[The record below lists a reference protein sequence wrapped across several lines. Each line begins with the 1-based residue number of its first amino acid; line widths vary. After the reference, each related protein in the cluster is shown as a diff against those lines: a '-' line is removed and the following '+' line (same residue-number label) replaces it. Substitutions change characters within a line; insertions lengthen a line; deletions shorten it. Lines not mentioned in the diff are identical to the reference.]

1 MANGQF
7 FTSSGQAEEA
17 GINVTQPS
25 GFDESQKTIFNPLGS
40 SLNQAAQ
47 AAGLDSYTAGLEQ
60 GYNFVDTH
68 QPGVIKTDQ
77 AKDDIQ
83 TDVENLQGLQN
94 EEAPVKEEKD
104 TSAQDALDAL
114 NDGELTPEQEELQGI
129 NEQISTEI
137 DTQSNLIDQART
149 GLSQD
154 LQNQLSGIQES
165 YGRRKRQ
172 MEIFNKNQIKGKA
185 LRGAR
190 TGRQR
195 FAADLQMDIMSAE
208 ESAGVQRISDI
219 DSAMRQEMNAAES
232 AFRQNDLSLL
242 REKSLSIQ
250 SLLEQKRQ
258 AVLDQANLSNQQEQ
272 RLMDRIKFNQ
282 EQQVFEQG
290 QAEYTAEIEAIN
302 KVEIDENGNITSPT
316 DEEINS
322 IAEMEGIDPDILRAT
337 IKSRIA
343 ELEKA
348 QVEARDDELDR
359 IKKEISIEQ
368 AELNLQQDKA
378 RGIGGGGG
386 GGNTPEDTTIAS
398 DIFTPTTGEQRELD
412 RMSSALGFNLNQFSG
427 KFMNTV
433 FSFLTPAVR
442 EDFFRDLIKE
452 INSGQSSPD
461 PSQFL
466 IDFIEKKE
474 GKDEE
479 AESLAD
485 FEKRLEVLATG
496 ITK

>member
-1 MANGQF
+1 MANGQH
-7 FTSSGQAEEA
+7 FTSEAQAQDA
-17 GINVTQPS
+17 GTPQ
-25 GFDESQKTIFNPLGS
+25 DKTIFNPLGS
-40 SLNQAAQ
+40 SLNQASQEAGFAN
-47 AAGLDSYTAGLEQ
+47 AADAREQ
-60 GYNFVDTH
+60 GFNLVDVTSK
-68 QPGVIKTDQ
+68 PKGIIKTDQ
-77 AKDDIQ
+77 AKEDIQ
-83 TDVENLQGLQN
+83 TDVENLQGLQD
-94 EEAPVKEEKD
+94 EEAPVKEKKD

-114 NDGELTPEQEELQGI
+114 DDGEQTPEDIELKA
-129 NEQISTEI
+129 ISDQRNAEI
-137 DTQSNLIDQART
+137 EAETARIDQART

-272 RLMDRIKFNQ
+272 RLMDRIKFSQ

-290 QAEYTAEIEAIN
+290 QAERTAEIEAIN
-302 KVEIDENGNITSPT
+302 KVEIDEDGNITSPT
-316 DEEINS
+316 DEEINN
-322 IAEMEGIDPDILRAT
+322 IAEIEGIDPDILKAT
-337 IKSRIA
+337 IKARIA